1 MMRMAMLFAAAQ
13 ALVRSVPEL
22 KDFAPVAP
30 DMPLEVTSDKT
41 AKAVMQ
47 KHPGSRFV
55 IVMQAPR
62 VGSKMLCSML
72 KSYDKGEVYV
82 RMEGAD
88 SGLQAAMPNS
98 TAAERLG
105 VLFDEAERKGRDHTP
120 KGKGAAAAVGYKTA
134 KTLAWDSLALKYGT
148 SSTYDFE
155 PVGPVLRASSAS
167 TDRVP
172 FPAHSRAGIPVP
184 LISLPHR

>member
-1 MMRMAMLFAAAQ
+1 
-13 ALVRSVPEL
+13 
-22 KDFAPVAP
+22 
-30 DMPLEVTSDKT
+30 
-41 AKAVMQ
+41 
-47 KHPGSRFV
+47 
-55 IVMQAPR
+55 
-62 VGSKMLCSML
+62 
-72 KSYDKGEVYV
+72 
-82 RMEGAD
+82 MEGAD